1 MDGDTRV
8 QTLILG
14 EDIGVVGSP
23 LHTRAAQGVS
33 PLKQVVCMFH
43 NQ

>member
-1 MDGDTRV
+1 M

-23 LHTRAAQGVS
+23 LHARATQGGLATETGGLHV
-33 PLKQVVCMFH
+33 P
-43 NQ
+43 